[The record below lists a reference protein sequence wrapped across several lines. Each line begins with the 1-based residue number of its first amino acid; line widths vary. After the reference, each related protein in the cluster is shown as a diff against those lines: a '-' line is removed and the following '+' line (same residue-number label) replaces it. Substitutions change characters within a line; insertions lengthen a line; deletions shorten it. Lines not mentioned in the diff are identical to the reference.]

1 MALDAAAAQE
11 LVRKLS
17 ADREAYLE
25 TVNKTHELLVQLI
38 ASNGNIAN
46 PSPPPRLTSDAFRV
60 IPSSTL
66 DVESVQKGSG
76 FSGDFDTDSDD
87 PHSLSVQDPLAT
99 EEFSEKGF
107 REHLSRYK
115 WSAASSE
122 IVQGVLGNNEI
133 LGRTPIFPTG
143 LGPTQDRSH
152 LAHYT

>member
-25 TVNKTHELLVQLI
+25 TVNKSHELLIQLI
-38 ASNGNIAN
+38 ASYGNVGIA
-46 PSPPPRLTSDAFRV
+46 SVQPRLSADAFRL

-87 PHSLSVQDPLAT
+87 ALSLSVQVPLAP
-99 EEFSEKGF
+99 EEYTEKGF
-107 REHLSRYK
+107 REHLLKYPWPATSLEIL
-115 WSAASSE
+115 SS
-122 IVQGVLGNNEI
+122 VLTNNEI
-133 LGRTPIFPTG
+133 LGRTPIFPTRQG
-143 LGPTQDRSH
+143 KVQDRSH
-152 LAHYT
+152 LTHYT